1 MLIVKFMFL
10 KIKVIPKSSL
20 NQVIK
25 EADGSYKIK
34 ITTAPEQ
41 GRANKK
47 VIELLAKELK
57 VAPSSLEI
65 VQGLTSR
72 NKLVRI
78 NNN

>member
-1 MLIVKFMFL
+1 MLL
-10 KIKVIPKSSL
+10 NIKVIPKSSL

-25 EADGSYKIK
+25 QTDGSYKIK

-72 NKLVRI
+72 NKLVKI

>member
-1 MLIVKFMFL
+1 MLL
-10 KIKVIPKSSL
+10 NIKVIPKSSL

-25 EADGSYKIK
+25 QTDGSYKIK

-47 VIELLAKELK
+47 VIALLAKELK
-57 VAPSSLEI
+57 VSKSSLEI

-72 NKLVRI
+72 NKLVKI